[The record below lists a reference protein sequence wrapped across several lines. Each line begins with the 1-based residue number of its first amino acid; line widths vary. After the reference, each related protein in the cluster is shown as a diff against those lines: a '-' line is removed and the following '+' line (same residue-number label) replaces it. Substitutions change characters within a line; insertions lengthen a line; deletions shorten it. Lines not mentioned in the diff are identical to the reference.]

1 MLLKSV
7 TDTISHL
14 KEAGGLNHNP
24 DILTSSLELYGALM
38 RRMSEF
44 LIGSIGQEST
54 MLFHMAEVACLG
66 LHCPE
71 QPVVKSSVQ
80 FITEFT
86 RQTHPSILQ
95 MVEKFGQTFVLSLI
109 QVGYSVPRILE
120 VRHIFRV
127 SQVMQDEPNLNILA
141 MVFSLFQNQMFKIL
155 LFG

>member
-44 LIGSIGQEST
+44 MIDSIGQESA
-54 MLFHMAEVACLG
+54 MLFHMAEVACLT
-66 LHCPE
+66 LHCPG

-86 RQTHPSILQ
+86 RQTHPIILQ

-109 QVGYSVPRILE
+109 QVSEYFHNI
-120 VRHIFRV
+120 RHHTY
-127 SQVMQDEPNLNILA
+127 A
-141 MVFSLFQNQMFKIL
+141 
-155 LFG
+155 

>member
-44 LIGSIGQEST
+44 LIGSIGQESN
-54 MLFHMAEVACLG
+54 MLFHMAEVACLA

-109 QVGYSVPRILE
+109 QVRDYFLI
-120 VRHIFRV
+120 
-127 SQVMQDEPNLNILA
+127 
-141 MVFSLFQNQMFKIL
+141 
-155 LFG
+155 

>member
-1 MLLKSV
+1 MLLKAV

-109 QVGYSVPRILE
+109 QVLKCSK
-120 VRHIFRV
+120 
-127 SQVMQDEPNLNILA
+127 NIK
-141 MVFSLFQNQMFKIL
+141 NHTYP
-155 LFG
+155 

>member
-54 MLFHMAEVACLG
+54 MLFHMAEVA
-66 LHCPE
+66 
-71 QPVVKSSVQ
+71 
-80 FITEFT
+80 
-86 RQTHPSILQ
+86 
-95 MVEKFGQTFVLSLI
+95 
-109 QVGYSVPRILE
+109 
-120 VRHIFRV
+120 
-127 SQVMQDEPNLNILA
+127 
-141 MVFSLFQNQMFKIL
+141 
-155 LFG
+155 